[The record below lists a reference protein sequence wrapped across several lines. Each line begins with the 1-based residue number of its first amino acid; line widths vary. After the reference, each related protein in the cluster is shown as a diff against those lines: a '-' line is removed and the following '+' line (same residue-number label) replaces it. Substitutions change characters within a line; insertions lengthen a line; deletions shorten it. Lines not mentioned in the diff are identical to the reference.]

1 MQPVIK
7 WSGSKRSQANIIKSY
22 VPSFNTYYEPFIGG
36 GSILYALHP
45 QKAICGDIYEPLI
58 NLWNEIKN
66 NPQQVADEYKKRWL
80 KLQDLGEDF
89 YYQIRKQFNQ
99 SHSIYDFLFLSR
111 TCTNGLIRF
120 NKKGEFNTSF
130 HFSRKAI
137 NPSTLENIINDW
149 SKQLQNTVFING
161 DYEYTTSNIKENDF
175 VYLDPP
181 YANTKGMYFGTI
193 DYNKFFTFLETL
205 NKKNVKFI
213 LSFNGKRGNT
223 NKTFDV
229 PKDLYKRHEYIKSG
243 ISSFN
248 RTKQSKIINVQEY
261 IYLNY

>member
-1 MQPVIK
+1 MHPVIK

-130 HFSRKAI
+130 HFSRKGI

-149 SKQLQNTVFING
+149 SKQLQNTTFIHG

-181 YANTKGMYFGTI
+181 YANTKGMYFGSI
-193 DYNKFFTFLETL
+193 DYYKFFTFLEIL
-205 NKKNVKFI
+205 NKKMLG
-213 LSFNGKRGNT
+213 LSFPSTENVVTQIKLLMFQKICINYT
-223 NKTFDV
+223 NILNQVFHRSIVHNKKLSMF
-229 PKDLYKRHEYIKSG
+229 KNLY
-243 ISSFN
+243 
-248 RTKQSKIINVQEY
+248 T
-261 IYLNY
+261 